1 MNRILTAIIL
11 LLSVGLTTQ
20 AQEQVSEEPQAPE
33 DLKTQ
38 FNILKDKAETYGE
51 YKVFKISRLDDFWS
65 IVNDSIQ
72 TIKNDLE
79 SKQNTLGEQNIK
91 INELQAT
98 AKENEQRFQ
107 QNEFAASHINFIGI
121 DFSKSTFIIGASII
135 IGGLTLILV
144 LGYIQ
149 FIRSRQI
156 ALESASEC
164 KKLENELEDLRK
176 KSLEKQI
183 KLNRD
188 LQTERNKIEELRNKS
203 TISKRISA

>member
-1 MNRILTAIIL
+1 MNRILTTIIL
-11 LLSVGLTTQ
+11 LLLAGFTIQ
-20 AQEQVSEEPQAPE
+20 AQDQITEEAQTPE

-51 YKVFKISRLDDFWS
+51 YKVFKISGLNNFWS
-65 IVNDSIQ
+65 TVNDSIN
-72 TIKNDLE
+72 TMKSDLE
-79 SKQNTLGEQNIK
+79 AKQLTLDEQQVEIT
-91 INELQAT
+91 ELQAT
-98 AKENEQRFQ
+98 AIENEQRFQ
-107 QNEFAASHINFIGI
+107 QNEFAATHINFLGI
-121 DFSKSTFIIGASII
+121 DFTKSAFLIGASIL
-135 IGGLTLILV
+135 IGGLTLILFF
-144 LGYIQ
+144 GYIQ
-149 FIRSRQI
+149 FMRNRQI
-156 ALESASEC
+156 ALKSASEY